1 MRLVALCNLSCLVIG
16 FFNTQHNQ
24 SIVFC
29 AYRDLIFIWSKLQLK
44 SNPSKQVFV
53 DQCYQLLRIA
63 TNVRVIFPF
72 MKVIKDEVSSVF
84 RLHLYSFPPY
94 FVLQVNRSNID
105 VSVEREERAGK
116 GIELKALSG
125 SQMCPHQFFL
135 WSIECFHDFFLTQ
148 LCQVSFSSFLTAENL
163 RNGVLDKHLGKL
175 LENTWNKCERWVAAV
190 FFPHSF
196 CVFFLLSRK

>member
-1 MRLVALCNLSCLVIG
+1 MLNWLSDRRYPECFNKVIKFRFPLCTLYIVVLIRLVLTPQIQIWLQSMQLIALCNLSYLLIG

-24 SIVFC
+24 NIVFC

-84 RLHLYSFPPY
+84 FVYFFTLSF
-94 FVLQVNRSNID
+94 
-105 VSVEREERAGK
+105 
-116 GIELKALSG
+116 
-125 SQMCPHQFFL
+125 H
-135 WSIECFHDFFLTQ
+135 T
-148 LCQVSFSSFLTAENL
+148 LCY
-163 RNGVLDKHLGKL
+163 R
-175 LENTWNKCERWVAAV
+175 
-190 FFPHSF
+190 
-196 CVFFLLSRK
+196 